1 MKSAAFYKSLRVA
14 AVVFLIAGACS
25 NLFALGGGTTNADFL
40 KIGVGAR
47 PSAMGGAFTA
57 VADDSN
63 ASYWNPA
70 GMASVPQW
78 NLTFMHLVWF
88 LNTGYDYLSVVMP
101 VDNMT
106 NVGVSANYFWVPP
119 FDSTADVGN
128 PFAPAFGM
136 TALSYD
142 LAVTISIARIMGNL
156 YTSDFTIGNI
166 AIGANLTYISRKV
179 IDTQLPAIFT
189 LDIGMIA
196 NITDSIRF
204 GLVISDI
211 GNGINEDPA
220 DASVFDP
227 APFAVRAGL
236 SGNFV
241 FSKDASVLVGMDV
254 TKPIDLSN
262 PDYTKW
268 FFNLGCELNIFK
280 VAFIRAG
287 YELGDPDK
295 SFTVGGGFGVPG
307 VVNADYAFIPH
318 AELGNSHRISL
329 TFAFGGEV
337 PRPVIGAP
345 RPPQKVA
352 AISGDKIVSVG
363 WDPNP
368 EGNIIG
374 YNIYYKQQGL
384 DKYNKLNKD
393 PIMEESKFKAVLNND
408 VTYDFVV
415 TAINNRKLES
425 IYSNIVS
432 ATPQRYVARKPAV
445 VEGVLAKTDEKNI
458 VVLWEENK
466 ENFVAGYNL
475 YYKKAGDDKYKRLNR
490 SILRESKATL
500 AGLKGSVKYSFIITA
515 VSKDGMESDYSESV
529 SAELPAEDSY

>member
-1 MKSAAFYKSLRVA
+1 
-14 AVVFLIAGACS
+14 
-25 NLFALGGGTTNADFL
+25 L

-57 VADDSN
+57 VADDAN

-70 GMASVPQW
+70 GMASVHQW
-78 NLTFMHLVWF
+78 NLTLMHLVWF

-101 VDNMT
+101 IDNMT
-106 NVGVSANYFWVPP
+106 NVGVSTNFFWVPP

-128 PFAPAFGM
+128 PFAPALGM
-136 TALSYD
+136 TDMTYD
-142 LAVTISIARIMGNL
+142 LAVTLSVARIIGNL
-156 YTSDFTIGNI
+156 YTNDFTIGNI
-166 AIGANLTYISRKV
+166 ALGLNVTYIGRAV
-179 IDTQLPAIFT
+179 VGTQLPAAFSI
-189 LDIGMIA
+189 DAGVIA

-204 GLVISDI
+204 GLVVSDLGSNI
-211 GNGINEDPA
+211 GADP
-220 DASVFDP
+220 SP
-227 APFAVRAGL
+227 LNVRAGV
-236 SGNFV
+236 SDDIA
-241 FSKDASVLVGMDV
+241 FSKDASLLLGFDV
-254 TKPIDLSN
+254 TKPIDLTN

-268 FFNLGCELNIFK
+268 FFSMGCELNLFK

-287 YELGDPDK
+287 YELGDEDK
-295 SFTVGGGFGVPG
+295 GFTVGAGVGLPG
-307 VVNADYAFIPH
+307 VLTADYAFIPH
-318 AELGNSHRISL
+318 LELGSSHRISL
-329 TFAFGGEV
+329 TMSFGGDV

-352 AISGDKIVSVG
+352 AIAGDKIVSVG

-368 EGNIIG
+368 ESNIIG
-374 YNIYYKQQGL
+374 YNIYYRQQGL

-425 IYSNIVS
+425 IYSDVIS
-432 ATPQRYVARKPAV
+432 ATPQKYVARKPAAV
-445 VEGVLAKTDEKNI
+445 GGVLAKVDEKNI
-458 VVLWEENK
+458 VVMWDENK

-475 YYKKAGDDKYKRLNR
+475 YFKKAGDDKFKRLNR

-500 AGLKGSVKYSFIITA
+500 AGLKGKVKYSFMITA
-515 VSKDGMESDYSESV
+515 VSKDGMESDYSEAV
-529 SAELPAEDSY
+529 SAELPAQEEY